1 MTDLSVT
8 SHVGRDILQSS
19 ALFKHEHQVVWE
31 YVSNGLQYIA
41 NDQPLVRVTIDQS
54 AKKMTIIDNGRGM
67 SFADLHQFF
76 QMHGENLD
84 RASGKPG
91 RGFFGTGKS
100 AAFGIAN
107 KLRVTTVQDG
117 KRSTAELTRSD
128 IESPVAE
135 TKVPVSVVER
145 EVTVNRHNG
154 TQIDIEEINLK
165 KIDRNSIIK
174 EIERHIAHWPNAT
187 VYVDHH
193 KCEFVEP
200 VASRQVSIA
209 VAGTP
214 FEGQLEDVELI
225 LKVAKAPLEEGLRG
239 VAITSKGVLH
249 ETTLAGCESKPLSR
263 YVFGAIEVP
272 QLAEDKSGISP
283 FDMSRSMVLNRQ
295 NDTVRSLIAF
305 IGMNVQKLIGELE
318 EEEKDRKASEDA
330 KRLKKEADKIADII
344 NSDFHDWS
352 TQLKKVVADAQ
363 GTSDLHDGPSAV
375 GDTEILTQGEDI
387 LAILIDEDAGV
398 NVIHDDRP
406 TLPEPNPEPRPGP
419 EFEAN
424 EEGDKQAQSKPAS
437 PSVKRMR
444 GGFNVDFREMGE
456 ENARARYEDTTRTIL
471 INLDHPQIA
480 AAKKNNGIEDPLF
493 KRMAY
498 EVAFSEYAI
507 GLAAEFNNAG
517 WYIDSAEPIVAIRET
532 LNRLSRA
539 AAALYE

>member
-41 NDQPLVRVTIDQS
+41 DELPLVRVSIDQS
-54 AKKMTIIDNGRGM
+54 ANKITIVDNGRGM
-67 SFADLHQFF
+67 SFDDLHQFF

-107 KLRVTTVQDG
+107 KLRVTTVKGG
-117 KRSTAELTRSD
+117 KRSTVELTRSA
-128 IESPVAE
+128 IESPEAA
-135 TKVPVSVVER
+135 TRVPVTVVER
-145 EVTVNRHNG
+145 AVAVDRHDG

-165 KIDRNSIIK
+165 KIDRTSVIK

-200 VASRQVSIA
+200 VASRQITIPVE
-209 VAGTP
+209 GTP
-214 FEGQLEDVELI
+214 FEGQLAGVELI
-225 LKVAKAPLEEGLRG
+225 LKVAKAPLEEELRG

-249 ETTLAGCESKPLSR
+249 ETTLAGCDSKPLSR
-263 YVFGAIEVP
+263 YVFGSIEVP
-272 QLAEDKSGISP
+272 QLAEDKSGILP

-305 IGMNVQKLIGELE
+305 IGMSVQKLIDELE
-318 EEEKDRKASEDA
+318 EEERDRKASENA
-330 KRLKKEADKIADII
+330 KKLKKEADKIAEII

-352 TQLKKVVADAQ
+352 NQLKKVVADAQ
-363 GTSDLHDGPSAV
+363 GTSDLRDGPSAS
-375 GDTEILTQGEDI
+375 GDTEILTQGEEL
-387 LAILIDEDAGV
+387 LAILIDEDSGV
-398 NVIHDDRP
+398 NIIHDDQP
-406 TLPEPNPEPRPGP
+406 TPPEPSPEPRPGP
-419 EFEAN
+419 EFEQS
-424 EEGDKQAQSKPAS
+424 EEGIKQAQSKPAS
-437 PSVKRMR
+437 PSVKRRR
-444 GGFNVDFREMGE
+444 GGFNVDFLEMGE
-456 ENARARYEDTTRTIL
+456 ENPRAKYEDTTRTIL

-480 AAKKNNGIEDPLF
+480 AAKRNNGIEDPLF
-493 KRMAY
+493 RRMSY

-517 WYIDSAEPIVAIRET
+517 WYLDSAEPIVAIRET

-539 AAALYE
+539 AATLYE

>member
-1 MTDLSVT
+1 MTGLSVT

-41 NDQPLVRVTIDQS
+41 NEQPLVRVTIDQV
-54 AKKMTIIDNGRGM
+54 AKKITIIDNGRGM
-67 SFADLHQFF
+67 GFADLHQFF
-76 QMHGENLD
+76 QMHGENID

-107 KLRVTTVQDG
+107 KLRVTTVKNG
-117 KRSTAELTRSD
+117 KRSTVELTRSD
-128 IESPVAE
+128 IESPAAE
-135 TKVPVSVVER
+135 TKVPVTVVER
-145 EVTVNRHNG
+145 EVIVERHDG
-154 TQIDIEEINLK
+154 TQIDIEEINIK

-174 EIERHIAHWPNAT
+174 EIERHVAHWPNAT

-193 KCEFVEP
+193 KCEYVEP
-200 VASRQVSIA
+200 VAGRQVAIP

-214 FEGQLEDVELI
+214 FEGHLGGVELV

-239 VAITSKGVLH
+239 IAITSKGVLH

-272 QLAEDKSGISP
+272 QLAEDTSGISP
-283 FDMSRSMVLNRQ
+283 FDMSRSMILNRQ
-295 NDTVRSLIAF
+295 NETVRSLIAF
-305 IGMNVQKLIGELE
+305 IGMNVQNLISELE
-318 EEEKDRKASEDA
+318 KEERDRKASEDA
-330 KRLKKEADKIADII
+330 KRLKKEADKIAEII

-352 TQLKKVVADAQ
+352 AQLKKVVADAQ
-363 GTSDLHDGPSAV
+363 GTSDMRDGPSAS
-375 GDTEILTQGEDI
+375 GETEILTQGDDI
-387 LAILIDEDAGV
+387 LAILIDEEAGL
-398 NVIHDDRP
+398 NVIHDQSTP
-406 TLPEPNPEPRPGP
+406 PGANPEPRPGP

-424 EEGDKQAQSKPAS
+424 EDGEKQAQAKPAS
-437 PSVKRMR
+437 PNIKRRR

-456 ENARARYEDTTRTIL
+456 ENARAKYEDNTRTIL
-471 INLDHPQIA
+471 INLDHPQIS
-480 AAKKNNGIEDPLF
+480 AAKRNNGIEDPLF

-539 AAALYE
+539 AASLYE